1 MWGVLFKQPNKVE
14 QQEIFEGTRPRLGSR
29 ATRMRGRVRLIKYY
43 NQFHSIWILRV
54 NNLGEFPRFT
64 IFSHDSSAKRLRS
77 AGCGELRLP
86 QLIYDFIIVL
96 TFPSLLDKALTGEMR
111 KAASASTFINRFHF
125 QSPRI
130 IDSVLLRQKEDKS
143 SQNEEFMRLSYPA
156 QFVISWDGSFLK
168 AVAIIHW
175 KSLTSRWAAEL
186 CEGKSWFL
194 LTLELSSIQ
203 NWWLYVLSAVFFCSA
218 TDPRRKDCK
227 RMMVGGVSVWRH
239 LNSCKC

>member
-1 MWGVLFKQPNKVE
+1 
-14 QQEIFEGTRPRLGSR
+14 
-29 ATRMRGRVRLIKYY
+29 MRGRVRLIKYY

-64 IFSHDSSAKRLRS
+64 IFSHDSSSKRLRS

-130 IDSVLLRQKEDKS
+130 IDSALLRQKEDKS

-227 RMMVGGVSVWRH
+227 RMMGGGVREWLH
-239 LNSCKC
+239 LKNCKC